1 MSTSTALLEVFGKAE
16 LGSLSSYERG
26 GKSGKPA
33 SVAGYRE
40 CRQSSSKRIR
50 KERIAPKYCIESASL
65 PTAMVQDSSRSA
77 PTSTGPE
84 PLQQSFTTQ
93 STCLGRAPGA
103 QTSRFKSQWQR
114 LKLRAI
120 MNCMAVES
128 VHSPK
133 SEERSEN
140 LVGEMQEPSESS
152 SCFRASLGHRRNSH
166 FGSTCDRT
174 DSTVSSRIKALF
186 SEAPTESRKTVNR
199 LSAALTKMFRTHLLK
214 LKSPAPVTHK
224 KGNSTNSAEAVKET
238 VPPPS
243 PGRVHRGRRQEALV
257 KMMERELA
265 EHYEE
270 SKAAGGVGG
279 LRTDSN
285 ARRTATE
292 VIKHHTA
299 PPRSTPKTAHKK
311 SHKIRSRGSSKK
323 GIHHKR
329 CATF

>member
-1 MSTSTALLEVFGKAE
+1 MSTSTALLEVFGKADI
-16 LGSLSSYERG
+16 GSMSSQERG

-40 CRQSSSKRIR
+40 CRQSSSKRVR
-50 KERIAPKYCIESASL
+50 KERIAPKYCIKSASL
-65 PTAMVQDSSRSA
+65 PTAIVQDSSKNA
-77 PTSTGPE
+77 PTSTVPE
-84 PLQQSFTTQ
+84 SRKQSFTTQ
-93 STCLGRAPGA
+93 STCLGRAPGK
-103 QTSRFKSQWQR
+103 QTSRFKSQWKR

-133 SEERSEN
+133 SERSEN
-140 LVGEMQEPSESS
+140 LVGEMKEPSESN
-152 SCFRASLGHRRNSH
+152 SCFRTNRDHRRNSH
-166 FGSTCDRT
+166 LGSTCDRT

-214 LKSPAPVTHK
+214 LKTPASVIHK
-224 KGNSTNSAEAVKET
+224 KSNSTNSAEVVKET
-238 VPPPS
+238 VPIPPPS
-243 PGRVHRGRRQEALV
+243 PGRVRRGRRQEALV

-270 SKAAGGVGG
+270 SKADVV
-279 LRTDSN
+279 RTDSN
-285 ARRTATE
+285 ARRTVTE

-299 PPRSTPKTAHKK
+299 PPRSTPKAAHKK